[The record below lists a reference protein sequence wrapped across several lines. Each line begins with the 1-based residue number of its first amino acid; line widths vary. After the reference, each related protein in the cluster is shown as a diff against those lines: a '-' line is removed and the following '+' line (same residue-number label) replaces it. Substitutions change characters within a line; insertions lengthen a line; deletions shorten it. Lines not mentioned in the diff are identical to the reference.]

1 MSFNSSLRLAAMYW
15 YVLDDPASSI
25 VGVDRVLGNFLRK
38 ELSVLVPFAEEIG
51 LVGRAGQIGL
61 AVG

>member
-1 MSFNSSLRLAAMYW
+1 MYW